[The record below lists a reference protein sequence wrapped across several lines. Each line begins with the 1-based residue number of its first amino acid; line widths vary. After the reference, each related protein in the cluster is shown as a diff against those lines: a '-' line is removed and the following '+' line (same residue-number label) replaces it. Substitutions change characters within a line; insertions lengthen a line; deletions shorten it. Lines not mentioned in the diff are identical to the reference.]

1 MWFIVT
7 KLTLDIYMYTK
18 FDDSSFRLSMDIIGA
33 PKFIIDDR
41 PRDYDHAPF
50 RRDLSLMART

>member
-1 MWFIVT
+1 VWFIVT

-33 PKFIIDDR
+33 PKFIIDR